1 MDLTGLEA
9 DQRAVK
15 VNTGEREGQGLSV
28 MEDGWRRDGERRAR
42 DSSQILHTVS
52 T

>member
-9 DQRAVK
+9 DQRAIK

-28 MEDGWRRDGERRAR
+28 MEDGW
-42 DSSQILHTVS
+42 
-52 T
+52 